1 MSGNLES
8 ELQARGA
15 MLRGH
20 FQYAS
25 GRHGDVYIEKFRIL
39 QWPDITSKLCKQI
52 AEHFEG
58 QTNLVAGPT
67 TGGVILS
74 YATADHLGLR
84 SIISERAEDGPG
96 REFRRGFEIDAG
108 DRVLIVDDVLT
119 TGGSIQDV
127 IDAVRVRGAEV
138 AGVGVL
144 IDRNN
149 GNTDFGVPLF
159 ACLTLD
165 VASFAPDDCQLC
177 RDGLALV
184 VT

>member
-1 MSGNLES
+1 MIDNLES
-8 ELQARGA
+8 ELEARGA
-15 MLRGH
+15 VLRGH

-25 GRHGDVYIEKFRIL
+25 GRHGELYIEKFRIL
-39 QWPDITSKLCKQI
+39 QWPDITSELCKRI
-52 AEHFEG
+52 ASHFEDKA
-58 QTNLVAGPT
+58 NLVAGPT

-74 YATADHLGLR
+74 YATAGHMGLR
-84 SIISERAEDGPG
+84 SIIAERVEDGPG
-96 REFRRGFEIDAG
+96 REFRRGFEIGPG

-119 TGGSIQDV
+119 TGGSIKDV
-127 IDAVRVRGAEV
+127 IAAVQARGAKV

-149 GNTDFGVPLF
+149 GKTDFGVPQF

-165 VASFAPDDCQLC
+165 IASSTPEECQLC
-177 RDGLALV
+177 RDGVTLV